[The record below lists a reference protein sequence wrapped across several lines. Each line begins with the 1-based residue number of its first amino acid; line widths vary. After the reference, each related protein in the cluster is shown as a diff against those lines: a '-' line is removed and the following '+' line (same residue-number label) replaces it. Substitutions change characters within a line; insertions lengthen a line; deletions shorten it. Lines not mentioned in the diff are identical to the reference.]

1 MQRNNPFFAGASRQI
16 RVHHFSNDGPRPDER
31 DLNHE
36 VVEVLWLEP
45 WKCPHLG
52 PALHL
57 EHADC
62 VALLQGLIYK
72 RIVLREF
79 SKVDFLAPV
88 LFDESEAILEHGHHS
103 QAEKVDLDDTHVG
116 AVFLV
121 PLNYESVQYRGR
133 LQRDYAVQRALTH

>member
-1 MQRNNPFFAGASRQI
+1 MERNNLFLAGASRQV
-16 RVHHFSNDGPRPDER
+16 RVYHFSNDGPWPDER

-36 VVEVLWLEP
+36 VVEVLGLEP
-45 WKCPHLG
+45 WKCSHLG

-72 RIVLREF
+72 RIVLREL

-88 LFDESEAILEHGHHS
+88 LFDESEAILEHRHHS
-103 QAEKVDLDDTHVG
+103 QAQKVDLDDTHIG

-121 PLNYESVQYRGR
+121 PLNDDSVRH
-133 LQRDYAVQRALTH
+133 LS